1 MSVSNGLVADVQQR
15 RKTNVKKTSL
25 RDIYLHTDAFLASTK
40 RPLRSYMDFILFILW
55 KYSRKAF
62 DLCEFS
68 NEHLEAFISYY
79 QTKKTRNAAEPLIC
93 NHHRCSK
100 LFLSINWSVICIQK
114 RHLLR
119 FEKRPVFAST

>member
-1 MSVSNGLVADVQQR
+1 MSVSIGPVPDVQQR
-15 RKTNVKKTSL
+15 RNMNVKKNSL
-25 RDIYLHTDAFLASTK
+25 RDMYLQTDAFLASTR

-68 NEHLEAFISYY
+68 NEHLEALISYY
-79 QTKKTRNAAEPLIC
+79 QTKKTRNAAEPLIW
-93 NHHRCSK
+93 NHHWCSK
-100 LFLSINWSVICIQK
+100 FFLSINWSFICIQK
-114 RHLLR
+114 KHLLR